1 MNQFERLQQAWQS
14 QRCKPLDISPDHFLK
29 MPRHLLLM
37 TARIERWAH
46 FVLDMIVVVLL
57 LIPGTR
63 MLWSIRNIQKDWP
76 WIIYCACI
84 AWVVGFMLLNHWRRR
99 RHAPRYDEPM
109 LAHVEWSIKEIEY
122 RMWQDRHTFWWYILP
137 LALGC
142 MIPTAISIA
151 MIGFPEVHDWP
162 SLIVLLFTLLFAL
175 GVFAAIFAFVHWVI
189 MSVQR
194 MRPVVEARRRE
205 LEALRTLRETLLNP
219 EEPKAPDSAPE

>member
-1 MNQFERLQQAWQS
+1 MNQFEKLQQAWQS

-84 AWVVGFMLLNHWRRR
+84 AWSWG
-99 RHAPRYDEPM
+99 
-109 LAHVEWSIKEIEY
+109 S
-122 RMWQDRHTFWWYILP
+122 
-137 LALGC
+137 C
-142 MIPTAISIA
+142 C
-151 MIGFPEVHDWP
+151 
-162 SLIVLLFTLLFAL
+162 
-175 GVFAAIFAFVHWVI
+175 
-189 MSVQR
+189 
-194 MRPVVEARRRE
+194 
-205 LEALRTLRETLLNP
+205 
-219 EEPKAPDSAPE
+219 